1 MGDILWQLS
10 SEDKKKTNIWDFM
23 EFAGAREGKTFE
35 DYPALYHW
43 SVEEPEAFWG
53 ACWDYFGV
61 VASKKYDAILEDADK
76 MPGAKWFRGA
86 KLNYAENLLKW
97 HDTDGVAII
106 FRNEDGQRREISR
119 RDLYKQV
126 TGLASA
132 LRKRGVGQGDLVAGY
147 MPNIPEAVIAMLAAV
162 SVGAAWCSCATD
174 IGADAA
180 TDRLAQL
187 HPKVLFTADG
197 YPYKGKVFDVVD
209 KVAAVQQQVQ
219 AQWVVV
225 THYYGDLS
233 RIDKIENNIRWDDFT
248 EKQAPQDFAF
258 TQVDADAPLFVMFSS
273 GTTGKPKCMVHT
285 HGGLILNQ
293 MKEIILQNDIRPHEP
308 VMYITTCSWMMW
320 NWQLG
325 SLAVGAV
332 LTLYDGNVSYPDLG
346 QVWRV
351 LEQERVAL
359 FGLSASY
366 IHLLMKEGYSPRAEH
381 DLSAL
386 RCISQTGSALQ
397 EAGFRYVYEHIKE
410 NVHFSSI
417 SGGTDINGSFIS
429 GNPLMPV
436 RAGELQM
443 PALGMPVACFNE
455 DGQSV
460 WDEQGELVCTKP
472 IPTMPLCFVDDPD
485 GQKYHD
491 AYFDIY
497 PGIWRHGDYVMF
509 HKDTLGVSFYGRS
522 DSILKPSGVRI
533 GTSEIYNIVNKIEQV
548 VDSLAIGQHFHGDQR
563 IILFVK
569 LRDGVQL
576 DQDLVNEIRQRLKKN
591 ASPRHVP
598 AHIIQCPDYSR
609 TINGKKVESSVTNIL
624 NNRKVSNKAALE
636 NPEILEFYEQ
646 QAIKLR
652 DV

>member
-1 MGDILWQLS
+1 MREILWQLS
-10 SEDKKKTNIWDFM
+10 EEEKKNTNIWNFM
-23 EFAGAREGKTFE
+23 EFAGNRVGKSFT
-35 DYPALYHW
+35 DYPTLHRW
-43 SVEEPEAFWG
+43 SVEEPEEFWG
-53 ACWDYFGV
+53 ACWEYFHV
-61 VASKKYDAILEDADK
+61 VASKPYTRVLENGDK
-76 MPGAKWFRGA
+76 MPGAKWFPGA
-86 KLNYAENLLKW
+86 RLNYAENLLKW
-97 HDTDGVAII
+97 HDTDGTAII
-106 FRNEDGQRREISR
+106 FRNEADDRRVISHR
-119 RDLYKQV
+119 ELYAQV
-126 TGLASA
+126 TRLATK
-132 LRKRGVGQGDLVAGY
+132 LRQIGVGEGDLVAGY
-147 MPNIPEAVIAMLAAV
+147 MPNIPEAVMAMLAAV
-162 SVGAAWCSCATD
+162 AVGAAWCSCATD

-187 HPKVLFTADG
+187 HPKILFTADG

-209 KVAAVQQQVQ
+209 KAALVQSQVKAEKVIVA
-219 AQWVVV
+219 
-225 THYYGDLS
+225 HYYGDDS
-233 RIDKIENNIRWDDFT
+233 RIHNIENSIRWDDFIDCP
-248 EKQAPQDFAF
+248 APEHFEFA
-258 TQVDADAPLFVMFSS
+258 QVSADAPLFVMFSS

-285 HGGLILNQ
+285 HGGLVLNQ

-325 SLAVGAV
+325 SLACGSV
-332 LTLYDGNVSYPDLG
+332 LTLYDGNVSHPDLG
-346 QVWRV
+346 RIWRV
-351 LEQERVAL
+351 LEEEKVAL

-366 IHLLMKEGYSPRAEH
+366 VHLLMKEGYYPADHH

-397 EAGFRYVYEHIKE
+397 EAGFHFIYEHIKK
-410 NVHFSSI
+410 NVQFNSI

-443 PALGMPVACFNE
+443 PALGMACACFNE
-455 DGQSV
+455 EGEHV

-472 IPTMPLCFVDDPD
+472 VPTMPLRFVDDPD

-491 AYFDIY
+491 AYFDVY

-533 GTSEIYNIVNKIEQV
+533 GTSEIYNIVNRIDKI
-548 VDSLAIGQHFHGDQR
+548 VDSLAIGQIFHGDQR

-569 LRDGVQL
+569 LRDGEVL
-576 DQDLVNEIRQRLKKN
+576 DEELVREIRQRLKIQ

-598 AHIIQCPDYSR
+598 AKIIQCPDYPR

-624 NNRKVSNKAALE
+624 NNRKVSNRAALE
-636 NPEILEFYEQ
+636 NPEILEFFQQ
-646 QAIKLR
+646 QALILR
-652 DV
+652 EE

>member
-1 MGDILWQLS
+1 MKDILWELS
-10 SEDKKKTNIWDFM
+10 PEEKKNTNIWKFM
-23 EFAGAREGKTFE
+23 EYAGKRVGRSFQ
-35 DYPALYHW
+35 DYPALYRW
-43 SVEEPEAFWG
+43 SVDQPEEFWSS
-53 ACWDYFGV
+53 CWDYFQV
-61 VASKKYDAILEDADK
+61 VASKPYDRVLEDAHK
-76 MPGAKWFRGA
+76 MPGAKWFPGA
-86 KLNYAENLLKW
+86 RLNYAENLLKW
-97 HDTDGVAII
+97 HDTDGTAII
-106 FRNEDGQRREISR
+106 FRNERGDRRQISR
-119 RDLYKQV
+119 RELYVEVAK
-126 TGLASA
+126 LATR
-132 LRKRGVGQGDLVAGY
+132 LRELGVGQGDLVAGY
-147 MPNIPEAVIAMLAAV
+147 MPNIPEAVMAMLAAV
-162 SVGAAWCSCATD
+162 AVGAAWCSCATD

-180 TDRLAQL
+180 IDRLAQL
-187 HPKVLFTADG
+187 HPKIMFTVDC

-209 KVAAVQQQVQ
+209 KVAIVQQQVG
-219 AQWVVV
+219 AQQVVV
-225 THYYGDLS
+225 AHYCGDDS
-233 RIDKIENNIRWDDFT
+233 AIDKIENSIHWDEFVSCD
-248 EKQAPQDFAF
+248 APEHFEF
-258 TQVDADAPLFVMFSS
+258 EQVSADTPLFVMFSS
-273 GTTGKPKCMVHT
+273 GTTGKPKCLVHT

-308 VMYITTCSWMMW
+308 VLYITTCSWMMW

-325 SLAVGAV
+325 SLAAGAV

-346 QVWRV
+346 QIWRV
-351 LEQERVAL
+351 LEQEKVAL

-366 IHLLMKEGYSPRAEH
+366 IHLLMKEGYRPGKNH

-397 EAGFRYVYEHIKE
+397 EAGFHYIYEHIKK

-436 RAGELQM
+436 RSGELQM
-443 PALGMPVACFNE
+443 PALGMPVECFDV
-455 DGQSV
+455 DGNPV

-472 IPTMPLCFVDDPD
+472 IPTMPLKFVDDPD

-491 AYFDIY
+491 AYYDVY

-509 HKDTLGVSFYGRS
+509 HSDTLGVSFYGRS

-533 GTSEIYNIVNKIEQV
+533 GTSEIYNIVNRIEQV
-548 VDSLAIGQHFHGDQR
+548 VDSLAIGQLFKDDQR

-569 LRDGVQL
+569 LRDGEVL
-576 DQDLVNEIRQRLKKN
+576 DEALEKEIRQQLKLK

-598 AHIIQCPDYSR
+598 AKIIQCPDYPR

-636 NPEILEFYEQ
+636 NPEILEFYEE
-646 QAIKLR
+646 QAKYLR
-652 DV
+652 ES